1 MNGYV
6 EFETPD
12 GDAVAINADRVN
24 FVRRYR
30 GGNDSSAVNFE
41 KGNYVVVRGSLEDVM
56 KALAE
61 G

>member
-6 EFETPD
+6 QFETVEGEPIL
-12 GDAVAINADRVN
+12 VNADRVN
-24 FVRRYR
+24 FVRRFR
-30 GGNDSSAVNFE
+30 GGDAASAVNFE
-41 KGNYVVVRGSLEDVM
+41 KGNYVVVKGGIQEVM

>member
-6 EFETPD
+6 QFETPE
-12 GDAVAINADRVN
+12 GDIVTVNADRVN

-30 GGNDSSAVNFE
+30 GGNEASAINFE
-41 KGNYVVVRGSLEDVM
+41 KGNYVVVAGTIDEVTR
-56 KALAE
+56 ALAE